1 MGKRSAIRME
11 KKQHRL
17 TEQKAIVATRPERIS
32 TEWYYL
38 LRIIAVL
45 TMVTDHLGKVLYST
59 GVISDNAELWC
70 LIAGRFAFPIFAF
83 LFVESFYHT
92 QNPMR
97 HLIRLIVL
105 ALVSEIP
112 FDLALTLQNP
122 TEISMDIFKGQNT
135 IFTFFLCF
143 LMLTITDNLQSNQ
156 KCWSKFFGTG
166 KVRKL
171 AVNCGTGIVFGV
183 IFALAYYFKV
193 DYSWR
198 GILLVGLFNFARNRK
213 HCKWLWQIVAMGIFI
228 LSMGSNIT
236 VYLATFLLLILF
248 FFAQCSEKHKC
259 LILPKWLTKILKSK
273 ACIVTCRYFYPAHLA
288 VLAIAKI
295 LLTVC

>member
-1 MGKRSAIRME
+1 MGKRSSIRME

-17 TEQKAIVATRPERIS
+17 TEQKAITATRPERIS

-70 LIAGRFAFPIFAF
+70 LIVGRFAFPIFAF

-156 KCWSKFFGTG
+156 KCWSKF
-166 KVRKL
+166 L
-171 AVNCGTGIVFGV
+171 E
-183 IFALAYYFKV
+183 L
-193 DYSWR
+193 
-198 GILLVGLFNFARNRK
+198 
-213 HCKWLWQIVAMGIFI
+213 
-228 LSMGSNIT
+228 
-236 VYLATFLLLILF
+236 
-248 FFAQCSEKHKC
+248 EK
-259 LILPKWLTKILKSK
+259 
-273 ACIVTCRYFYPAHLA
+273 
-288 VLAIAKI
+288 
-295 LLTVC
+295 